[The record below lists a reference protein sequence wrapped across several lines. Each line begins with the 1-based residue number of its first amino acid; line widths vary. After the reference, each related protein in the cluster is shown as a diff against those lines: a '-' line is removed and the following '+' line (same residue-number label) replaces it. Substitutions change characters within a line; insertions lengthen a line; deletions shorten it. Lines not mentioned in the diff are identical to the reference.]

1 MLAVSMNSEPYGHVV
16 SLLTWGLQEAG
27 ETIFVPS
34 GWHHTVQNLEDTLSI
49 NHNWLNGYNIHWA
62 LALLQQEH
70 RDATACIEDCRYA
83 CVSAGAHGRYDSVQP
98 AK

>member
-1 MLAVSMNSEPYGHVV
+1 MQRWNMHTQCTDWLHV
-16 SLLTWGLQEAG
+16 LQILLQETG

-62 LALLQQEH
+62 WALLQQEH
-70 RDATACIEDCRYA
+70 SDATAAIEDCRY
-83 CVSAGAHGRYDSVQP
+83 SASGSSTHMWS
-98 AK
+98 